1 MAVQKEDAM
10 PEKRGAPRNP
20 ADIKRQLQII
30 ERELNSLNK
39 AQWSYAKNM
48 LKFGLACWILGISA
62 FFLAIMMTDAELFG
76 VAQPVWASLLIIA
89 LAAPVT
95 VTAVFVRRVAIKIKR
110 LERIR
115 RGLLAEYF
123 STLHSRF
130 SGRLRRES

>member
-1 MAVQKEDAM
+1 M
-10 PEKRGAPRNP
+10 PEKRGPPRNP
-20 ADIKRQLQII
+20 VDIKRQLRII

-62 FFLAIMMTDAELFG
+62 FFLAIMMTNAELFG
-76 VAQPVWASLLIIA
+76 VAQPVWASLLVVA

-95 VTAVFVRRVAIKIKR
+95 VTAVFVRRISTKIKC

-123 STLHSRF
+123 STLHSQF
-130 SGRLRRES
+130 SGCLRRKS